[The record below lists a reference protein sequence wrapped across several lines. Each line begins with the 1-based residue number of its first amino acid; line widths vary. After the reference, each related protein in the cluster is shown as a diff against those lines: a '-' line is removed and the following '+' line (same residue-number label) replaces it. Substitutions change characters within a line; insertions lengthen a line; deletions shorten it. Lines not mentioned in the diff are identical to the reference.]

1 MIIGVDATSWQ
12 NNRGYG
18 RHARS
23 LLTSLVRLDRDNQY
37 IYILDSDKNIE
48 TIPTQVETRLVQ
60 SSRPTTQAASAESR
74 RSITDMIKMSN
85 ALSDPSFDILFFPT
99 IYSYVPVFSRA
110 QKLVMIHDVI
120 AEKYPKLTFPKTSSR
135 LFWKVKGM
143 VGRRQADV
151 ILTVSEY
158 SRYRIAEHFKMSPNR
173 IRVVSEASDP
183 VFRVLPKPT
192 ISRETTPCLEALN
205 LPLDCPLVVYVG
217 GFRPA

>member
-1 MIIGVDATSWQ
+1 
-12 NNRGYG
+12 
-18 RHARS
+18 
-23 LLTSLVRLDRDNQY
+23 
-37 IYILDSDKNIE
+37 
-48 TIPTQVETRLVQ
+48 
-60 SSRPTTQAASAESR
+60 
-74 RSITDMIKMSN
+74 MIKMSN

-135 LFWKVKGM
+135 LFWKMKGI

-192 ISRETTPCLEALN
+192 ISREITPCLEALN